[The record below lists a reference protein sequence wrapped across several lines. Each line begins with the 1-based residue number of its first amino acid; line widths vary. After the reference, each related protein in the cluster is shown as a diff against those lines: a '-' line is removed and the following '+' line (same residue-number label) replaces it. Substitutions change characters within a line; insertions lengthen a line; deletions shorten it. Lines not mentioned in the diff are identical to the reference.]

1 MKKQSKIITLVC
13 SVLMLALC
21 FAAFA
26 VFAAASDAVYTA
38 DTDYTPVQMWSD
50 GYSSPKNLSSSGD
63 MSSYLSYLH
72 DLGDN
77 KALAI
82 APGIDGK
89 AGSHVYLSYR
99 SDVAGSDRV
108 IYLGKTGAVAP
119 DAACTTDFATLDLDL
134 GALSGIPDGMSISFN
149 SRVFTGGAVENGAN
163 FTSSPSGTA
172 YIFLRDSNGTL
183 EVSGLPN
190 SGYVDTG
197 IDLSESFAHITFV
210 LDLRE
215 VASEGADAIKA
226 YAYVN
231 GKLACEIPHTYTDTT
246 DVINEIRVQL
256 TGDVKTAQK
265 SDTILLDNLNVRAF
279 RTGEYTG
286 NLGGVLENSSK
297 TLADFDKNV
306 FTDSYAL
313 PSPSEMRIAKIG
325 TTSYTSYADI
335 IKDAKSGDTVR
346 FLAATGTRPTN
357 LAASAINYV
366 NASTGL
372 QNDGTLYATFDKS
385 GALIKNY
392 TSAADFTAAV
402 RSLQIIGGTIELYGN
417 VTSSAKIFSETTAN
431 DGTDLGEAGKQT
443 VTDVKFSL
451 NGYTLSPEIVSWLDI
466 ATQQGIKNLEF
477 VGPGKITSTKTNL
490 FNIGNGT
497 YKSTVR
503 FTDVSVS
510 VPHSFIAGQ
519 SGTYTFEGC
528 DITWTTDRS
537 GDSLGFISNLGG
549 PANGA
554 FKPSVN
560 FRNCYIYHD
569 ATVTPNTT
577 RAPFISTQ
585 SIKSTAKAN
594 PITTTV
600 NIENCEVDI
609 VNNLWFANANNGT
622 NNTPNMLQPTPT
634 LNIVNS
640 NIKAYFLGSAYNGNY
655 LTINVL
661 GNTNLTLTDSKLAF
675 PSGSKTITY
684 SDGTSATYTSTVI
697 VNLGEGVALNKKP
710 ASSGSTLKVNTDGKL
725 LALANG
731 KGYIVENPT
740 LKANIS
746 LNSDFNFNFYV
757 PKETFV
763 SASVDGVKLKTDG
776 EFYYDG
782 VTYVKVVYES
792 IAPAAAGVS
801 KSAAITLSSH
811 GREYVA
817 KYSASVPKYTKLV
830 YHGLDGRADALLA
843 SIARYIDAAYTYFG
857 STEGSDAVA
866 EIMTLTGGTAVSPLD
881 TDTLTAIGTMDNL
894 SYALS
899 AATLALESTP
909 TVRFIIAQGFT
920 GSLTIDGKEY
930 AVTNGLY
937 EGADHIDIPLSAKN
951 ITKTVTVISGTD
963 RGQFNTVSYYNYLK
977 AQAST
982 DEAAARAVPVVEALF
997 VYGREAG
1004 SYVDHVLESNWSYND
1019 THHWHGCTDSGC
1031 IITKDLA
1038 EHVFGDDGLCECGY
1052 MVPLTDGEG
1061 EFLNALG
1068 INKTVKTNLEDM
1080 KFAKALENTS
1090 VSYSFSTQEGAN
1102 VNAGDMLLF
1111 SFVVRADVSTP
1122 INVTV
1127 NVGTNMNHQTN
1138 SKTMTYY
1145 APAQW
1150 TRIYMPIENA
1160 GMVSVTLETSGTVYI
1175 AEAKYE
1181 NRGDATQEDLQLESG
1196 MWMLEDFETYDVSAD
1211 KLGAGKT
1218 IDVARF
1224 GDYIYGIGDGKLSV
1238 IDTKTDRVVGTL
1250 SGFGV
1255 LRQIAVTDNGKYVF
1269 ITGRHNGAY
1278 VVDVENPAAPRFV
1291 SSYNSIEMATGLYI
1305 SGDYAFICNRQY
1317 GVEVVDI
1324 SNPEEPKHLA
1334 NIHSGEVQS
1343 CAVRNN
1349 ILYAGVW
1356 SECGV
1361 YMYDL
1366 SKITESS
1373 TIETIGKITTD
1384 GKGDGMSLIERD
1396 GRIYLFAA
1404 TGHHTYSASTSSP
1417 LDNLCYGQG
1426 NGMDIYDVT
1435 DPANPKWLSTAKIDG
1450 RYYYTANDYWE
1461 TEVGYDEENDK
1472 YYAYLVNTYN
1482 GVYVFDVTNLSA
1494 PVRLAKAEIVL
1505 PLGSSTPA
1513 LTHTSRAIIT
1523 PWDQSVS
1530 NRGPVGAILIS
1541 DGKLYIAGTD
1551 SDIHVLENDSLI
1563 FGHKEEN
1570 TTSASLDNIVDSFYD
1585 FDNTL
1590 SGGSISSLAN
1600 GSFVQYKTE
1609 GQALGAVTYGN
1620 YLYVAAGAEGVVIL
1634 GKATLAKVGTI
1645 APTSVSGRVGF
1656 ASGIDAADGKL
1667 YVAEDVAGLRVYD
1680 ISGEKATAPTLLWRY
1695 NTGSEIAR
1703 DVVLSP
1709 GAIFS
1714 LVAYSTNRLWVINNE
1729 THTAVKSFKTSGTMY
1744 HHNISSVI
1752 DDRYVCIFGH
1762 SGDEHWIDFGPA
1774 DARLDVPTEVVF
1786 TGGLGMVGN
1795 VTEVTV
1801 DGTNYALKITGGK
1814 GVYTNDFT
1822 SNNGTRISGVS
1833 CNGKPTVCGNYLFV
1847 AERISSKVYIYDI
1860 SYLTDANSTKT
1871 AAVLIGTLIFNGN
1884 PDIIWADGE
1893 TVYIPLG
1900 YQGIIKIDT
1909 SAAFDSNKDA

>member
-26 VFAAASDAVYTA
+26 VFSTASDAVYTA

-50 GYSSPKNLSSSGD
+50 GYSSVKTAIGEDL
-63 MSSYLSYLH
+63 SSYLTYLH
-72 DLGDN
+72 DLGGN
-77 KALAI
+77 NALAI
-82 APGIDGK
+82 APGIEGNAGK
-89 AGSHVYLSYR
+89 YAYFSYR
-99 SDVAGSDRV
+99 KDDAGSDQV
-108 IYLGKTGAVAP
+108 IDVSTTLDTSRE
-119 DAACTTDFATLDLDL
+119 AACTTDFTTLDIDL
-134 GALSGIPDGMSISFN
+134 GALSGIPDGMSISFKGRYYT
-149 SRVFTGGAVENGAN
+149 SESASSATGNA
-163 FTSSPSGTA
+163 SL
-172 YIFLRDSNGTL
+172 YLRDSNGRL
-183 EVSGLPN
+183 EVSGVSAT

-215 VASEGADAIKA
+215 VAAEGADAIKA

-231 GKLACEIPHTYTDTT
+231 GKFAT
-246 DVINEIRVQL
+246 VINNYFADNTDIINELRIEL
-256 TGDVKTAQK
+256 SASTTVKA
-265 SDTILLDNLNVRAF
+265 SDTILLDNLNMRAF

-306 FTDSYAL
+306 FTDSYTL

-346 FLAATGTRPTN
+346 FLVATGTRPTN

-366 NASTGL
+366 TQGH
-372 QNDGTLYATFDKS
+372 QNDGVLYATFDKS
-385 GALIKNY
+385 GVLIKNY
-392 TSAADFTAAV
+392 TSEADFTAAV
-402 RSLQIIGGTIELYGN
+402 QSLQIIGGTIELYGN
-417 VTSSAKIFSETTAN
+417 VTSSQRIFTETTAN
-431 DGTDLGEAGKQT
+431 NGTDLGEANNQT
-443 VTDVKFSL
+443 VTDAKFSL
-451 NGYTLSPEIVSWLDI
+451 NGYTFSPEIGSWFNI
-466 ATQQGIKNLEF
+466 ATQQGIKHLEF
-477 VGPGKITSTKTNL
+477 VGPGKITSTNINL
-490 FNIGNGT
+490 FAIGNGT

-503 FTDVSVS
+503 FSDVSIS
-510 VPHSFIAGQ
+510 IPYSFITGQ
-519 SGTYTFEGC
+519 TGTYTFEGC

-560 FRNCYIYHD
+560 FKNCYIHHD

-585 SIKSTAKAN
+585 CIKSTAKTN
-594 PITTTV
+594 PITTIV

-622 NNTPNMLQPTPT
+622 NNSPNMLQPTPT

-655 LTINVL
+655 LTINVD
-661 GNTNLTLTDSKLAF
+661 GNTNLTLTNSQIAY

-710 ASSGSTLKVNTDGKL
+710 ESSGSTLQVNTSGKL
-725 LALANG
+725 LTLVNG
-731 KGYIVENPT
+731 KGYVVANPS

-757 PKETFV
+757 PK
-763 SASVDGVKLKTDG
+763 SAFISAKVGSTVLTASDEIVINGVN
-776 EFYYDG
+776 
-782 VTYVKVVYES
+782 YVKVSYEGIAPS
-792 IAPAAAGVS
+792 IAGGSESTVF
-801 KSAAITLSSH
+801 TLTD
-811 GREYVA
+811 GTNTYLA
-817 KYSASVPKYTKLV
+817 TYSASMPKYINSVMKSASTEGTDAARSKKLLTAMV
-830 YHGLDGRADALLA
+830 
-843 SIARYIDAAYTYFG
+843 RYIDANYTYFA
-857 STEGSDAVA
+857 STVSPDQVSDL
-866 EIMTLTGGTAVSPLD
+866 MTLVSGITLDELDESSLNAVNTMSNVNFAISEARMVLDSVPKLRFEFKAGYTGE
-881 TDTLTAIGTMDNL
+881 I
-894 SYALS
+894 
-899 AATLALESTP
+899 
-909 TVRFIIAQGFT
+909 TVG
-920 GSLTIDGKEY
+920 GVNYS
-930 AVTNGLY
+930 VTNGVFDGRTYVEVNLP
-937 EGADHIDIPLSAKN
+937 ANRLTS
-951 ITKTVTVISGTD
+951 TVTVRADNSVGYY
-963 RGQFNTVSYYNYLK
+963 NTVEYYNYLK
-977 AQAST
+977 ST
-982 DEAAARAVPVVEALF
+982 SATDTEAARALPVVKALLI
-997 VYGREAG
+997 YAREASAFVSHIYNENYTFDH
-1004 SYVDHVLESNWSYND
+1004 SY
-1019 THHWHGCTDSGC
+1019 HWHACTDKSC
-1031 IITKDLA
+1031 FIVRDKA
-1038 EHVFGDDGLCECGY
+1038 EHSFGDDGFCECGY

-1068 INKTVKTNLEDM
+1068 INRTVKTNLEDM

-1111 SFVVRADVSTP
+1111 SFVVKADVSTP

-1127 NVGTNMNHQTN
+1127 NVGTNMNHQKN

-1181 NRGDATQEDLQLESG
+1181 NRGDATHEDLQLESG

-1218 IDVARF
+1218 IDIARY

-1238 IDTKTDRVVGTL
+1238 IDTRTDRVVGTL

-1255 LRQIAVTDNGKYVF
+1255 LRQIAVTENGKYVV

-1278 VVDVENPAAPRFV
+1278 VVDVENPTAPRFV

-1305 SGDYAFICNRQY
+1305 SGNYAFICNRQY

-1343 CAVRNN
+1343 CVVYNN

-1356 SECGV
+1356 GECGV
-1361 YMYDL
+1361 FMYDL
-1366 SKITESS
+1366 SSITDSANVEM
-1373 TIETIGKITTD
+1373 IGKITTD
-1384 GKGDGMSLIERD
+1384 GKGDGMSIIERD

-1404 TGHHTYSASTSSP
+1404 TGHHTYSASISSP

-1482 GVYVFDVTNLSA
+1482 GVYVFDVTNLNA

-1505 PLGSSTPA
+1505 PLGSSVPA
-1513 LTHTSRAIIT
+1513 LKHASRSIIT
-1523 PWDQSVS
+1523 PWDQYVS
-1530 NRGPVGAILIS
+1530 NRGPVGAIIIS

-1570 TTSASLDNIVDSFYD
+1570 AASASLDNLVDSFYD

-1609 GQALGAVTYGN
+1609 GQVLGVAVNGN
-1620 YLYVAAGAEGVVIL
+1620 YLYVAAGAEGVIIL
-1634 GKATLAKVGTI
+1634 DKATLAKVGTI
-1645 APTSVSGRVGF
+1645 APTVVSGRVGF
-1656 ASGIDAADGKL
+1656 ASGIDTADGKL

-1680 ISGEKATAPTLLWRY
+1680 ISGEKATAPTLLWRF

-1714 LVAYSTNRLWVINNE
+1714 LVAYSTNGLWVINNE
-1729 THTAVKSFKTSGTMY
+1729 THTAVKSFRTSGTMY
-1744 HHNISSVI
+1744 HHNIGSVI

-1762 SGDEHWIDFGPA
+1762 SGDEQWIDFGPA
-1774 DARLDVPTEVVF
+1774 EARLEIPTSVSF
-1786 TGGLGMVGN
+1786 AGGMLMTGG
-1795 VTEVTV
+1795 VTEITI
-1801 DGTNYALKITGGK
+1801 DGINYALKISGGK
-1814 GVYTNDFT
+1814 AIYTNSFT
-1822 SNNGTRISGVS
+1822 SNSGTQISGIS
-1833 CNGKPTVCGNYLFV
+1833 GSGKPTVCGNYLFV
-1847 AERISSKVYIYDI
+1847 SERISGMVRIYDI
-1860 SYLTDANSTKT
+1860 SCITDPDSTET
-1871 AAVLIGTLIFNGN
+1871 AAKLIGVFAFDGN
-1884 PDIIWADGE
+1884 PDIIQVDGT

-1900 YQGIIKIDT
+1900 YQGMLVIDT
-1909 SAAFDSNKDA
+1909 STAFSN